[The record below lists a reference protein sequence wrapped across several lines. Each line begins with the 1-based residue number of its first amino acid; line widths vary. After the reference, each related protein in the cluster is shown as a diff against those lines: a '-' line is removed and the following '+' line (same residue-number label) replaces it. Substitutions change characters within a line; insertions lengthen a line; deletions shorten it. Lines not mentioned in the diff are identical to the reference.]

1 MENYMVESQGSIAML
16 AKSMMTIAFILIS
29 FFLFHNPYVRLGI
42 FIVTPFVIFSIP
54 VSKRL

>member
-16 AKSMMTIAFILIS
+16 AKSMMTIVFIIIS
-29 FFLFHNPYVRLGI
+29 FFLFHNLYVRLGI